1 MNSFYCER
9 ILQQGK
15 EKEGDG
21 GGGSGGVDGIGW
33 RRWRR
38 KRGLKGVETASREDG
53 VHLRAGKVGQST
65 IEGFISLGSFVAKF
79 LPKTSTD
86 TSETGYK
93 VTGYKVKSLKK

>member
-1 MNSFYCER
+1 M
-9 ILQQGK
+9 QQGE

-21 GGGSGGVDGIGW
+21 GGRCGGVNGIG
-33 RRWRR
+33 WRR

-93 VTGYKVKSLKK
+93 VKSLKK